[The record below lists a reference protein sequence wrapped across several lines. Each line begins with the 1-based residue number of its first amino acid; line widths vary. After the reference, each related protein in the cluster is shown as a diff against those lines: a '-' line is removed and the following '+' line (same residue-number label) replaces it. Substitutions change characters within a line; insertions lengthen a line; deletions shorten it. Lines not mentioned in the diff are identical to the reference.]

1 MEGSTINHVK
11 QSTAEFSKYM
21 KIKNIIL
28 LFMIVNDHDGI
39 GTSASGPSARAA
51 TPCVHACIYGEVNAY
66 LPLASGKK
74 MPLATTNQA
83 LLERIFCPTPTDGLL
98 TYVRAGSN
106 GSSGSPRT

>member
-1 MEGSTINHVK
+1 
-11 QSTAEFSKYM
+11 
-21 KIKNIIL
+21 
-28 LFMIVNDHDGI
+28 MIVNDHGI
-39 GTSASGPSARAA
+39 GTSASGPREQL
-51 TPCVHACIYGEVNAY
+51 PHVYMHAYMERSMH

-83 LLERIFCPTPTDGLL
+83 LLECIFCRTPTDGLL